1 MGRGSLL
8 ENWSGETYIVE
19 QVRKTTPPTY
29 RIEGKSFIY
38 QRDYLLLIPKESE
51 LKRRENAQTKSEKEK
66 KEEQEKIK
74 KQEEVRQSQQR
85 ANEMQISD
93 KERYTYDVKQ
103 WNDFFQDNDVRF
115 NIGEKRYKVHGSFV
129 DETGEKK
136 NVIKITYHDESEKR
150 PTRTG
155 KMLTRALTKKF
166 LDELGLGKYSIKQPE
181 KATETYFVERFVS
194 SSKVGGKLFYEVK

>member
-1 MGRGSLL
+1 M
-8 ENWSGETYIVE
+8 E

-29 RIEGKSFIY
+29 RIERKSFIY
-38 QRDYLLLIPKESE
+38 QRDYILLIPRESE
-51 LKRRENAQTKSEKEK
+51 LKRRENAQTKSDKEK

-85 ANEMQISD
+85 AKEMQISD

-115 NIGEKRYKVHGSFV
+115 NIWEKRYKVYGSFV

-136 NVIKITYHDESEKR
+136 NVIKITYHDESEK
-150 PTRTG
+150 RTG

-166 LDELGLGKYSIKQPE
+166 LDELGLGKYSIKQPG
-181 KATETYFVERFVS
+181 KATELTSLRDLLVRVKLAESYFM
-194 SSKVGGKLFYEVK
+194 K